1 MPLEPSALSLAV
13 VVLAI
18 AVVALAGW
26 LVVLQRSEARLR
38 SRLRR
43 ILSDNG
49 TAGLDEVL
57 DGQAKRIEQLATRLD
72 ALNALERELET
83 SSRLALQKVGLIRFN
98 PLRRGAA
105 GHQDGAPVTQSVV
118 ANAIA
123 ILNPEAGHGRG
134 RKLASQ
140 LAKVFRDAGMRIEVL
155 VTPAPAEAARLAAEA
170 ADDGYATVI
179 AAGGDGTANEI
190 ANGLVGTTTALALYP
205 LGTGN
210 DLARGLGYPKRL
222 RDVPAFLATARR
234 RVIDVGELNG
244 RVFVNAA
251 GVGIDGVVAEGV
263 KGSSRYVGATLG
275 YFAGALGAIAM
286 YKAMPMRIT
295 IDGESRQGRH
305 LIVVASNGR
314 YFGGGMQPAPK
325 SALDDG
331 WLDLTVATEL
341 GRLATLGA
349 LARLYRGTHH
359 NGTTIQA
366 VRARTVDIALDRRV
380 AIEIDGEVIHASEVA
395 IKIRPGALAVL
406 TA

>member
-1 MPLEPSALSLAV
+1 MNQT
-13 VVLAI
+13 
-18 AVVALAGW
+18 G
-26 LVVLQRSEARLR
+26 
-38 SRLRR
+38 
-43 ILSDNG
+43 
-49 TAGLDEVL
+49 
-57 DGQAKRIEQLATRLD
+57 
-72 ALNALERELET
+72 
-83 SSRLALQKVGLIRFN
+83 
-98 PLRRGAA
+98 
-105 GHQDGAPVTQSVV
+105 V

-123 ILNPEAGHGRG
+123 ILNPEAGHGKG
-134 RKLASQ
+134 RKVAAGLAQ
-140 LAKVFRDAGMRIEVL
+140 IFRDAGMKIEVL

-179 AAGGDGTANEI
+179 SAGGDGTANEI

-210 DLARGLGYPKRL
+210 DLARGLGYPRKL

-251 GVGIDGVVAEGV
+251 GVGIDGVVAEGI
-263 KGSSRYVGATLG
+263 KGSSRYVGSSLG
-275 YFAGALGAIAM
+275 YFAGSLGAIAL
-286 YKAMPMRIT
+286 YRPMPMRIT
-295 IDGESRQGRH
+295 IDGETRAGRH

-314 YFGGGMQPAPK
+314 YFGGGMQPAPR

-331 WLDLTVATEL
+331 WLDVTIAGNI

-349 LARLYRGTHH
+349 LVRLYRGTHH

-366 VRARTVDIALDRRV
+366 IRARTVEIALDRRA
-380 AIEIDGEVIHASEVA
+380 AIEIDGEVIHASLVS
-395 IKIRPGALAVL
+395 IKVRPAALAVL

>member
-1 MPLEPSALSLAV
+1 M
-13 VVLAI
+13 
-18 AVVALAGW
+18 
-26 LVVLQRSEARLR
+26 
-38 SRLRR
+38 
-43 ILSDNG
+43 
-49 TAGLDEVL
+49 TAE
-57 DGQAKRIEQLATRLD
+57 
-72 ALNALERELET
+72 
-83 SSRLALQKVGLIRFN
+83 
-98 PLRRGAA
+98 GAA
-105 GHQDGAPVTQSVV
+105 NV
-118 ANAIA
+118 IA
-123 ILNPEAGHGRG
+123 ILNPEAGHGKG
-134 RKLASQ
+134 RKLATT
-140 LAKVFRDAGMRIEVL
+140 LAQTFRDAGMRIEVL

-210 DLARGLGYPKRL
+210 DLARSLGYPKRL
-222 RDVPAFLATARR
+222 REVPAFLARARR

-263 KGSSRYVGATLG
+263 KGSSRYLGSAVG
-275 YFAGALGAIAM
+275 YFAGSLGAIAM
-286 YKAMPMRIT
+286 YRPIPMRIT
-295 IDGESRQGRH
+295 IDGELREGRH

-325 SALDDG
+325 SELDDG
-331 WLDLTVATEL
+331 WLDLTIATDL
-341 GRLATLGA
+341 GKLATLGA

-366 VRARTVDIALDRRV
+366 IRARTVDIALDRRV
-380 AIEIDGEVIHASEVA
+380 AVEIDGEVIHVSEVA

>member
-1 MPLEPSALSLAV
+1 MNA
-13 VVLAI
+13 
-18 AVVALAGW
+18 
-26 LVVLQRSEARLR
+26 
-38 SRLRR
+38 
-43 ILSDNG
+43 NG
-49 TAGLDEVL
+49 ASNT
-57 DGQAKRIEQLATRLD
+57 
-72 ALNALERELET
+72 
-83 SSRLALQKVGLIRFN
+83 
-98 PLRRGAA
+98 
-105 GHQDGAPVTQSVV
+105 
-118 ANAIA
+118 IA

-134 RKLASQ
+134 RRVATE
-140 LAKVFRDAGMRIEVL
+140 LAKVFRDAGLKIEVL

-210 DLARGLGYPKRL
+210 DLARGLGYPRKL

-263 KGSSRYVGATLG
+263 KGSSRYFGSTLG
-275 YFAGALGAIAM
+275 YFAGALGAIAL
-286 YKAMPMRIT
+286 YRPMPMQIT
-295 IDGESRQGRH
+295 IDGASRAGRH

-314 YFGGGMQPAPK
+314 YFGGGMQPAPL

-331 WLDLTVATEL
+331 WLDLTVAGDL
-341 GRLATLGA
+341 GRIATLGA

-366 VRARTVDIALDRRV
+366 IRARTVEIKLEHRAV
-380 AIEIDGEVIHASEVA
+380 IEIDGEVIHASEIA

>member
-1 MPLEPSALSLAV
+1 MNV
-13 VVLAI
+13 
-18 AVVALAGW
+18 
-26 LVVLQRSEARLR
+26 
-38 SRLRR
+38 
-43 ILSDNG
+43 NG
-49 TAGLDEVL
+49 A
-57 DGQAKRIEQLATRLD
+57 
-72 ALNALERELET
+72 
-83 SSRLALQKVGLIRFN
+83 
-98 PLRRGAA
+98 
-105 GHQDGAPVTQSVV
+105 

-123 ILNPEAGHGRG
+123 ILNPEAGHGKG
-134 RKLASQ
+134 RTIATE
-140 LAKVFRDAGMRIEVL
+140 LAKLFRDAGLKIEVL
-155 VTPAPAEAARLAAEA
+155 VTPGPAEAARLASEA

-210 DLARGLGYPKRL
+210 DLARSLGYPKKL

-251 GVGIDGVVAEGV
+251 GIGIDGVVAEGV
-263 KGSSRYVGATLG
+263 KGSSRYFGSTLG
-275 YFAGALGAIAM
+275 YFAGALGAIAR
-286 YKAMPMRIT
+286 YRAMPMQIT
-295 IDGESRQGRH
+295 IDGETRVGRH

-314 YFGGGMQPAPK
+314 YFGGGMQPAPQ
-325 SALDDG
+325 STLDDG
-331 WLDLTVATEL
+331 WLDLTVAGEL
-341 GRLATLGA
+341 GRFATLGA

-366 VRARTVDIALDRRV
+366 IRARTVEIQLEHLA
-380 AIEIDGEVIHASEVA
+380 AIEIDGEVIHASEIA

>member
-1 MPLEPSALSLAV
+1 MT
-13 VVLAI
+13 
-18 AVVALAGW
+18 VAA
-26 LVVLQRSEARLR
+26 
-38 SRLRR
+38 
-43 ILSDNG
+43 
-49 TAGLDEVL
+49 TA
-57 DGQAKRIEQLATRLD
+57 
-72 ALNALERELET
+72 
-83 SSRLALQKVGLIRFN
+83 S
-98 PLRRGAA
+98 
-105 GHQDGAPVTQSVV
+105 
-118 ANAIA
+118 AIA
-123 ILNPEAGHGRG
+123 ILNPEAGHGKG
-134 RKLASQ
+134 RRLAAT

-170 ADDGYATVI
+170 SDDGYATVI

-190 ANGLVGTTTALALYP
+190 ANGLIGTTTALALYP

-210 DLARGLGYPKRL
+210 DLARGLGYPRRL
-222 RDVPAFLATARR
+222 RDVPSFLAKARR

-251 GVGIDGVVAEGV
+251 GVGIDGMVAEGV
-263 KGSSRYVGATLG
+263 KGSSRYIGSTLG
-275 YFAGALGAIAM
+275 YFAGAIGAIAL
-286 YKAMPMRIT
+286 YRAIPMRIT
-295 IDGESRQGRH
+295 IDGESRAGRH

-314 YFGGGMQPAPK
+314 YFGGGMQPAPQ

-341 GRLATLGA
+341 GKVATLGA

-366 VRARTVDIALDRRV
+366 IRARTLDISLDRRV
-380 AIEIDGEVIHASEVA
+380 AVEIDGEVIHASEVS

>member
-1 MPLEPSALSLAV
+1 V
-13 VVLAI
+13 T
-18 AVVALAGW
+18 VAA
-26 LVVLQRSEARLR
+26 
-38 SRLRR
+38 
-43 ILSDNG
+43 
-49 TAGLDEVL
+49 TA
-57 DGQAKRIEQLATRLD
+57 
-72 ALNALERELET
+72 
-83 SSRLALQKVGLIRFN
+83 S
-98 PLRRGAA
+98 
-105 GHQDGAPVTQSVV
+105 
-118 ANAIA
+118 AIA
-123 ILNPEAGHGRG
+123 ILNPEAGHGKG
-134 RKLASQ
+134 RKLALT
-140 LAKVFRDAGMRIEVL
+140 LAKVFRDAGMRIELL

-170 ADDGYATVI
+170 SDEGYATVI

-190 ANGLVGTTTALALYP
+190 ANGLIGTTTALALYP

-210 DLARGLGYPKRL
+210 DLARGLGYPRRL
-222 RDVPAFLATARR
+222 RDVPAFLAKARR

-251 GVGIDGVVAEGV
+251 GVGIDGMLAEGV
-263 KGSSRYVGATLG
+263 RGSSRYVGSTLG
-275 YFAGALGAIAM
+275 YFAGALGAIAL
-286 YKAMPMRIT
+286 YRAMPMHIT
-295 IDGESRQGRH
+295 IDGESRDGRH

-341 GRLATLGA
+341 GKVATLRA

-366 VRARTVDIALDRRV
+366 IRARTIDIVLDRRV
-380 AIEIDGEVIHASEVA
+380 AVEMDGEVIHASEVS

>member
-1 MPLEPSALSLAV
+1 MTL
-13 VVLAI
+13 
-18 AVVALAGW
+18 
-26 LVVLQRSEARLR
+26 
-38 SRLRR
+38 
-43 ILSDNG
+43 NG
-49 TAGLDEVL
+49 
-57 DGQAKRIEQLATRLD
+57 
-72 ALNALERELET
+72 
-83 SSRLALQKVGLIRFN
+83 
-98 PLRRGAA
+98 
-105 GHQDGAPVTQSVV
+105 V

-123 ILNPEAGHGRG
+123 ILNPEAGNGRG
-134 RKLASQ
+134 RKLATRI
-140 LAKVFRDAGMRIEVL
+140 AKTFRDAGLKIEVL

-210 DLARGLGYPKRL
+210 DLARGLGYPRKL
-222 RDVPAFLATARR
+222 RDVPGFLATARR

-251 GVGIDGVVAEGV
+251 GVGIDGVVAEGI

-275 YFAGALGAIAM
+275 YFAGALGAIAL
-286 YKAMPMRIT
+286 YRPMPMRIT
-295 IDGESRQGRH
+295 IDGETRSGRH

-331 WLDLTVATEL
+331 WLDLTVAGEL

-349 LARLYRGTHH
+349 LARLYRGSHH
-359 NGTTIQA
+359 NGTSIQA
-366 VRARTVDIALDRRV
+366 IRARAVEIALERRA
-380 AIEIDGEVIHASEVA
+380 AIEIDGEVIHASEVS

>member
-1 MPLEPSALSLAV
+1 M
-13 VVLAI
+13 
-18 AVVALAGW
+18 
-26 LVVLQRSEARLR
+26 
-38 SRLRR
+38 
-43 ILSDNG
+43 N
-49 TAGLDEVL
+49 
-57 DGQAKRIEQLATRLD
+57 
-72 ALNALERELET
+72 
-83 SSRLALQKVGLIRFN
+83 
-98 PLRRGAA
+98 GAA
-105 GHQDGAPVTQSVV
+105 S
-118 ANAIA
+118 AIA

-134 RKLASQ
+134 SKLAAT
-140 LAKVFRDAGMRIEVL
+140 LARAFRDAGMRIEVL
-155 VTPAPAEAARLAAEA
+155 VTPGPAEAARLAAEA

-179 AAGGDGTANEI
+179 AAGGDGTANEV

-222 RDVPAFLATARR
+222 RDVPAFLAKARR

-251 GVGIDGVVAEGV
+251 GVGIDGVVVEGV
-263 KGSSRYVGATLG
+263 KGSSRYVGSTLG

-295 IDGESRQGRH
+295 IDAGEPREGRH

-314 YFGGGMQPAPK
+314 FFGGGMQPAPR

-331 WLDLTVATEL
+331 WLDLTIATEM
-341 GRLATLGA
+341 GKIATLGA

-380 AIEIDGEVIHASEVA
+380 AVEIDGEVIRASEVA

-406 TA
+406 TS

>member
-1 MPLEPSALSLAV
+1 VS
-13 VVLAI
+13 
-18 AVVALAGW
+18 
-26 LVVLQRSEARLR
+26 Q
-38 SRLRR
+38 
-43 ILSDNG
+43 SDG
-49 TAGLDEVL
+49 
-57 DGQAKRIEQLATRLD
+57 
-72 ALNALERELET
+72 
-83 SSRLALQKVGLIRFN
+83 
-98 PLRRGAA
+98 
-105 GHQDGAPVTQSVV
+105 

-123 ILNPEAGHGRG
+123 ILNPAAGHGKG
-134 RKLASQ
+134 RKVAAELART
-140 LAKVFRDAGMRIEVL
+140 FREVGMNIEVL

-210 DLARGLGYPKRL
+210 DLARGLGYPRRL
-222 RDVPAFLATARR
+222 RDVPRFIASARR

-263 KGSSRYVGATLG
+263 KGSSRYMGSTIG
-275 YFAGALGAIAM
+275 YFAGALGAIAL
-286 YKAMPMRIT
+286 YRPLPMTIN
-295 IDGESRQGRH
+295 IDGETRTGPH

-314 YFGGGMQPAPK
+314 YFGGGMQPAPR

-331 WLDLTVATEL
+331 WLDLTVAGAL
-341 GRLATLGA
+341 GRFATLGA

-366 VRARTVDIALDRRV
+366 IRARTVDIALERAA
-380 AIEIDGEVIHASEVA
+380 AIEIDGEVIHASEVS
-395 IKIRPGALAVL
+395 IKVRPGALAVL

>member
-1 MPLEPSALSLAV
+1 MSS
-13 VVLAI
+13 
-18 AVVALAGW
+18 
-26 LVVLQRSEARLR
+26 
-38 SRLRR
+38 
-43 ILSDNG
+43 NG
-49 TAGLDEVL
+49 A
-57 DGQAKRIEQLATRLD
+57 
-72 ALNALERELET
+72 
-83 SSRLALQKVGLIRFN
+83 
-98 PLRRGAA
+98 
-105 GHQDGAPVTQSVV
+105 

-123 ILNPEAGHGRG
+123 ILNPEAGNGKG
-134 RKLASQ
+134 RKLAGH
-140 LAKVFRDAGMRIEVL
+140 LAQIFRDAGLKIEVL

-179 AAGGDGTANEI
+179 AAGGDGTANEV

-205 LGTGN
+205 VGTGN
-210 DLARGLGYPKRL
+210 DLARGLGYPRRL
-222 RDVPAFLATARR
+222 RDVPAFLAQARR

-263 KGSSRYVGATLG
+263 KGSARYVGSTLG
-275 YFAGALGAIAM
+275 YFAGALGAIAL
-286 YKAMPMRIT
+286 YRPLPMCIS
-295 IDGESRQGRH
+295 IDGETREGRH

-325 SALDDG
+325 SSLDDG
-331 WLDLTVATEL
+331 WLDITLAGDL

-366 VRARTVDIALDRRV
+366 LRAKTIDIDLDRRA
-380 AIEIDGEVIHASEVA
+380 AIEIDGEVILADRVS

>member
-1 MPLEPSALSLAV
+1 MSV
-13 VVLAI
+13 
-18 AVVALAGW
+18 
-26 LVVLQRSEARLR
+26 
-38 SRLRR
+38 
-43 ILSDNG
+43 
-49 TAGLDEVL
+49 
-57 DGQAKRIEQLATRLD
+57 
-72 ALNALERELET
+72 
-83 SSRLALQKVGLIRFN
+83 
-98 PLRRGAA
+98 
-105 GHQDGAPVTQSVV
+105 DGA

-123 ILNPEAGHGRG
+123 ILNPEAGHGKG
-134 RKLASQ
+134 RKLAAD
-140 LAKVFRDAGMRIEVL
+140 LARVFREAGMRIEVL

-190 ANGLVGTTTALALYP
+190 ANGLVGTTTALGLYP
-205 LGTGN
+205 LGAGN
-210 DLARGLGYPKRL
+210 DLARGLGYPRKL
-222 RDVPAFLATARR
+222 RDVPAFIAKARR

-251 GVGIDGVVAEGV
+251 GVGVDGVVAEGV
-263 KGSSRYVGATLG
+263 KGSSRYFGSTLG
-275 YFAGALGAIAM
+275 YFAGALGAIAL
-286 YKAMPMRIT
+286 YRAMPMRIT
-295 IDGESRQGRH
+295 IDGQPPDGRH

-341 GRLATLGA
+341 GKLATVAA

-366 VRARTVDIALDRRV
+366 IRARTLDIALDRRAAV
-380 AIEIDGEVIHASEVA
+380 EIDGEVIHTADIS
-395 IKIRPGALAVL
+395 IRIRPGALAVL

>member
-1 MPLEPSALSLAV
+1 M
-13 VVLAI
+13 
-18 AVVALAGW
+18 
-26 LVVLQRSEARLR
+26 
-38 SRLRR
+38 SR
-43 ILSDNG
+43 N
-49 TAGLDEVL
+49 
-57 DGQAKRIEQLATRLD
+57 
-72 ALNALERELET
+72 
-83 SSRLALQKVGLIRFN
+83 
-98 PLRRGAA
+98 GAA
-105 GHQDGAPVTQSVV
+105 S
-118 ANAIA
+118 AIA
-123 ILNPEAGHGRG
+123 ILNPEAGHGKG
-134 RKLASQ
+134 RALATT
-140 LAKVFRDAGMRIEVL
+140 LAKTFRDAGMRIEVL

-170 ADDGYATVI
+170 SDDGYATVI

-190 ANGLVGTTTALALYP
+190 ANGLVGTTTALGLYP

-222 RDVPAFLATARR
+222 RDVPAFLAKARR

-263 KGSSRYVGATLG
+263 KGSSRYVGSTIG

-286 YKAMPMRIT
+286 YKALSMRIT
-295 IDGESRQGRH
+295 VDGESREGPY

-331 WLDLTVATEL
+331 WLDLTIATEL
-341 GRLATLGA
+341 GKLATLGA

-366 VRARTVDIALDRRV
+366 IRAKSVDIALERRV
-380 AIEIDGEVIHASEVA
+380 AVEIDGEVIHASEVA
-395 IKIRPGALAVL
+395 IKVRPGALAVL

>member
-1 MPLEPSALSLAV
+1 MTL
-13 VVLAI
+13 
-18 AVVALAGW
+18 
-26 LVVLQRSEARLR
+26 
-38 SRLRR
+38 
-43 ILSDNG
+43 NG
-49 TAGLDEVL
+49 A
-57 DGQAKRIEQLATRLD
+57 
-72 ALNALERELET
+72 
-83 SSRLALQKVGLIRFN
+83 
-98 PLRRGAA
+98 
-105 GHQDGAPVTQSVV
+105 

-123 ILNPEAGHGRG
+123 ILNPEAGHGKG
-134 RKLASQ
+134 RKLASD
-140 LAKVFRDAGMRIEVL
+140 LARVFRDAGMRIEVL

-170 ADDGYATVI
+170 ADDGYPTVI

-205 LGTGN
+205 LGIGN
-210 DLARGLGYPKRL
+210 DLARGLGYPRRI
-222 RDVPAFLATARR
+222 RDVPAFIATARR

-263 KGSSRYVGATLG
+263 KGSSRYMGSTVG
-275 YFAGALGAIAM
+275 YFAGALGAIAT
-286 YKAMPMRIT
+286 YRAMPMRIT
-295 IDGESRQGRH
+295 IDGESRAGRH

-314 YFGGGMQPAPK
+314 YFGGGMQPAPR

-341 GRLATLGA
+341 GKLATLSA

-366 VRARTVDIALDRRV
+366 IRARTCDISLDRRAAV
-380 AIEIDGEVIHASEVA
+380 EIDGEVIYASDIT
-395 IKIRPGALAVL
+395 IKVRPGALAVL

>member
-1 MPLEPSALSLAV
+1 V
-13 VVLAI
+13 
-18 AVVALAGW
+18 
-26 LVVLQRSEARLR
+26 
-38 SRLRR
+38 
-43 ILSDNG
+43 N
-49 TAGLDEVL
+49 
-57 DGQAKRIEQLATRLD
+57 
-72 ALNALERELET
+72 LN
-83 SSRLALQKVGLIRFN
+83 
-98 PLRRGAA
+98 GAA
-105 GHQDGAPVTQSVV
+105 S
-118 ANAIA
+118 AIA

-134 RKLASQ
+134 RKLATT

-210 DLARGLGYPKRL
+210 DLARGLGYPRKL

-251 GVGIDGVVAEGV
+251 GVGIDGMVAEGV
-263 KGSSRYVGATLG
+263 KGSSRYVGSTLG

-286 YKAMPMRIT
+286 YRAMPMRIT
-295 IDGESRQGRH
+295 IDGESREGKH

-314 YFGGGMQPAPK
+314 YFGAGCIPPPK

-331 WLDLTVATEL
+331 WLDVTVASDL
-341 GRLATLGA
+341 GKLATLNA

-366 VRARTVDIALDRRV
+366 IRARSVDIALDRRV
-380 AIEIDGEVIHASEVA
+380 AVEIDGEVIHASEVA

-406 TA
+406 TS

>member
-1 MPLEPSALSLAV
+1 MNA
-13 VVLAI
+13 
-18 AVVALAGW
+18 
-26 LVVLQRSEARLR
+26 
-38 SRLRR
+38 
-43 ILSDNG
+43 NG
-49 TAGLDEVL
+49 A
-57 DGQAKRIEQLATRLD
+57 
-72 ALNALERELET
+72 
-83 SSRLALQKVGLIRFN
+83 
-98 PLRRGAA
+98 
-105 GHQDGAPVTQSVV
+105 

-123 ILNPEAGHGRG
+123 ILNPVAGHGRG
-134 RKLASQ
+134 RNLAVA
-140 LAKVFRDAGMRIEVL
+140 LAKLFRDAGLKIEVL

-210 DLARGLGYPKRL
+210 DLARSLGYPKKL

-263 KGSSRYVGATLG
+263 KGSSRYFGSTIG
-275 YFAGALGAIAM
+275 YFAGALGAIAL
-286 YKAMPMRIT
+286 YRPMPMQIT
-295 IDGESRQGRH
+295 IDGESRAGRH

-314 YFGGGMQPAPK
+314 FFGGGMQPAP
-325 SALDDG
+325 AAAVDDG
-331 WLDLTVATEL
+331 WLDLTVAGEI
-341 GRLATLGA
+341 GRFATLGA

-366 VRARTVDIALDRRV
+366 IRARTVEIQLERRA
-380 AIEIDGEVIHASEVA
+380 AIEIDGEVIHASDIA